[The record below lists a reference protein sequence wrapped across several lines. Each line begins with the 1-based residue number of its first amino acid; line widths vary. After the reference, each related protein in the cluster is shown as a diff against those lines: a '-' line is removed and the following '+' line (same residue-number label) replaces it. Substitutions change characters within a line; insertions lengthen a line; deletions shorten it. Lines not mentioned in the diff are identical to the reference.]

1 MQSISLDMDDIH
13 RAGDGYMSGEEF
25 PTVGGSLPPLS
36 PNRNIEDPFG
46 EDNPFGSGGDL
57 PGSDGDKENQG
68 DGKRPRKLVMRKPQ
82 PKLDATRLCS
92 DRGLPTLSKHFEQV
106 KFKGKGHEVGDLNR
120 LMSTME
126 HWAHR
131 LFPKMPFDEVIERIE
146 KLGRKKPV
154 QTCIKKIRMDMP
166 LMDEDFEGDEEGAGD
181 TNVAGD
187 DDDNQEMDSFS
198 QLAGPASQTT
208 ANNSTTTALLS
219 EEQKDRIERNK
230 RLAMERRKSKGPT
243 PSSQVNSSGIT
254 AEEMLEMEGGHV
266 DEAEVED
273 QLWNDIAMFEVSQR
287 NIWKKSPEKV
297 AKNLDAVPDPLEK
310 VANNSKAVPKL
321 PEKSQT
327 FGETVVVENG
337 QSEYTDLTVDSATE
351 VKLISDKPKEASD
364 VIDVDSEDDAVE
376 VHQVAAEDADESAP
390 SDLNLKW
397 DSESADESMIV
408 QEPCENP
415 SEQKDSE
422 IVPDVLDV
430 RGDAVELDGNDR
442 NCGED
447 SESTGVTVD
456 QNATVP
462 SIQNVDD
469 VGGNDAAGCT
479 TDEAEKGTI
488 ISIDQKEL
496 ETEEAMDVE

>member
-13 RAGDGYMSGEEF
+13 GARDGYMSGEEF

-46 EDNPFGSGGDL
+46 EDNPFGSGG
-57 PGSDGDKENQG
+57 GSDGDKENQG

-208 ANNSTTTALLS
+208 ANNSTTTASLS

-254 AEEMLEMEGGHV
+254 AEEMLEMEGGHAN
-266 DEAEVED
+266 EAEVED

-297 AKNLDAVPDPLEK
+297 AKNLDAVPDPLEE
-310 VANNSKAVPKL
+310 VANNSEAVPNL
-321 PEKSQT
+321 QERSQT
-327 FGETVVVENG
+327 FGETLVVENG
-337 QSEYTDLTVDSATE
+337 QSDYMDLTVDSATE
-351 VKLISDKPKEASD
+351 VKLIKPKEASD
-364 VIDVDSEDDAVE
+364 VIDVDSEE
-376 VHQVAAEDADESAP
+376 VHQDAAEDADESAP

-415 SEQKDSE
+415 SEQIDSGE
-422 IVPDVLDV
+422 T
-430 RGDAVELDGNDR
+430 GDAVELDGNDR

-456 QNATVP
+456 QNATVT
-462 SIQNVDD
+462 SIQNLEDF
-469 VGGNDAAGCT
+469 GGNDVARCT
-479 TDEAEKGTI
+479 TDEAKKGTV
-488 ISIDQKEL
+488 ISIDQKKL